1 LELKWYLQVL
11 WRRWPAVLMLPLL
24 VALLAVYQDST
35 RTQQYAANARLSVVR
50 VPDPDPVGDFR
61 FDEYYNYLASE
72 FKIDDLVETVRGNV
86 FAEAVAGR
94 LQAAGTDASTGEVQ
108 GAISSDR
115 QHRILSLTVTTTD
128 PARSLEISRAA
139 VAELESNPALYL
151 DVPENGAGASVRA
164 IQIPHDAG
172 VDTARVRLMLILGV
186 IVAFGFGVLLAFL
199 LDYLDDTLYDTDTTA
214 AALNLPVLAS
224 VPLVKSR

>member
-1 LELKWYLQVL
+1 MELKWYLQVL
-11 WRRWPAVLMLPLL
+11 WRRWPALLILPLL
-24 VALLAVYQDST
+24 VALLAVYQDAT
-35 RTQQYAANARLSVVR
+35 RTEQYAANARLSVVR
-50 VPDPDPVGDFR
+50 VPDPDPVTDFR

-86 FAEAVAGR
+86 FAEAVATR
-94 LQAAGTDASTGEVQ
+94 LQASGIDASTGEVQ

-115 QHRILSLTVTTTD
+115 QHRILSLTVTTTN
-128 PARSLEISRAA
+128 PVRSLEISRAA

-172 VDTARVRLMLILGV
+172 ADSARIRMILMLGVFVALGV
-186 IVAFGFGVLLAFL
+186 GVLLAFL

-214 AALNLPVLAS
+214 AALNLPVLAT
-224 VPLVKSR
+224 VPSEQS